1 MEWEYMTPEKKAKLL
16 KFIDETICEK
26 CRGEHNFEDDDSLC
40 ERCDA
45 QGIIDAV
52 NEL

>member
-1 MEWEYMTPEKKAKLL
+1 MEWKFMTPEEKAGLL
-16 KFIDETICEK
+16 EYIDKSLCEK

-40 ERCDA
+40 GRCDIL
-45 QGIIDAV
+45 GIIDAV